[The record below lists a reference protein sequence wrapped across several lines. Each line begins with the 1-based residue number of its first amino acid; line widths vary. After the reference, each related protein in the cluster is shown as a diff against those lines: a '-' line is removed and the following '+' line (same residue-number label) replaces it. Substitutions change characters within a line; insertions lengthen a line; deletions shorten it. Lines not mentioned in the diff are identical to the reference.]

1 MSDGGSVGRTV
12 LNSIFN
18 AVIVLFFAS
27 ALISGIFVAY
37 GYKYLK
43 GLAQQE
49 IQGEIQSL
57 VRQGKPYNYTQ
68 IKMLVYERYGLNKPA
83 VYRVFKYVKDTFL
96 LKFGE
101 FPKSPDVTYP
111 RGGDNAAQVVER
123 ALVPTIILFFTA
135 EIIVILIG
143 IYLGF
148 QAARRAGSL
157 YDKTISV
164 VAMLSA
170 SLPMW
175 WVGMLMLYAFAY
187 KYKIFPLASIDVYSA
202 LGKLHR
208 EFAAVLAQG
217 FLHNPIGYLHY
228 YGISLETWLYYMAL
242 PLVTIILVLFGGWAY
257 IIRNIVINVLTE
269 DFVTVLRAKGI
280 PERLVLYK
288 HVFRAASPPLVTMS
302 ALGLVGAL
310 GGAIITEIVFQW
322 PGMGYTYWIALNSGD
337 QGVLVAQTYLLV
349 FLFVIIIT
357 TLDFIYMLLDPR
369 VRIGGRRT

>member
-1 MSDGGSVGRTV
+1 MSDGGGVSRVVAG
-12 LNSIFN
+12 SIIN
-18 AVIVLFFAS
+18 ALIVLFFAS
-27 ALISGIFVAY
+27 ALISAIFVAY
-37 GYKYLK
+37 GTKDLK
-43 GLAQQE
+43 GIAQEE
-49 IQGEIQSL
+49 IQARIQALS
-57 VRQGKPYNYTQ
+57 RQGRPVNYTQ
-68 IKMLVYERYGLNKPA
+68 IKMLVYEKYGLNKPA
-83 VYRVFKYVKDTFL
+83 YYRILKYVKDTFL
-96 LKFGE
+96 LKFGS
-101 FPKSPDVTYP
+101 FPKRPDVTYP
-111 RGGDNAAQVVER
+111 RGGDNAAEVVKR

-164 VAMLSA
+164 IAMISA

-187 KYKIFPLASIDVYSA
+187 KYKIFPLASVDVYSA
-202 LGKLHR
+202 LGTLHR
-208 EFAAVLAQG
+208 EFATVLAKG
-217 FLHNPIGYLHY
+217 FLHSPIGYLHY
-228 YGISLETWLYYMAL
+228 GLLYLKTWLYYMAL
-242 PLVTIILVLFGGWAY
+242 PLITIILVLFGGWAY

-269 DFVTVLRAKGI
+269 DFVTVLRAKGL

-322 PGMGYTYWIALNSGD
+322 PGMGFTYWIALNNGD
-337 QGVLVAQTYLLV
+337 DGVLVAQTYLLV
-349 FLFVIIIT
+349 FIFVIVIT
-357 TLDFIYMLLDPR
+357 LLDFLYMLLDPR